1 MIKDKDMIK
10 DKIFLKINKI
20 KIIIKIKSKNQF
32 RTVIMMKKITNILLK
47 HNI

>member
-10 DKIFLKINKI
+10 DKIFLKIN

>member
-20 KIIIKIKSKNQF
+20 KIIIKIGFKNQF
-32 RTVIMMKKITNILLK
+32 RRVIMIKKITNILLK